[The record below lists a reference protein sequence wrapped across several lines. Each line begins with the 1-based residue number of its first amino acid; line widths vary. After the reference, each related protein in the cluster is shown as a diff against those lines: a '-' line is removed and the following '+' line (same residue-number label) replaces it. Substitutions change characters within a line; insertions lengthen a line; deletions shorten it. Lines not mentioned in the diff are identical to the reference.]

1 MFSVS
6 VMREKRKMN
15 DELEIYFEKETLNKS
30 NSAVHFHL
38 ELALT
43 KNVQFLLQLPL
54 RRKHTITSLNWLS
67 RRKNP
72 QKSMNDSLF
81 YYIVALHFFS
91 RCGFTQIVGLLIY

>member
-43 KNVQFLLQLPL
+43 KKRTISSSTTSSQKTYNYIFELALTQEKLP
-54 RRKHTITSLNWLS
+54 KINE
-67 RRKNP
+67 
-72 QKSMNDSLF
+72 
-81 YYIVALHFFS
+81 
-91 RCGFTQIVGLLIY
+91 